1 MHRLTE
7 LQIDAKNYEP
17 TQDYIDCYFL
27 VKEHLSVKCDNSLV
41 WQKCYPSPPFQE
53 HISFHLGN
61 QSFFVRLYDINEE
74 LEEPGN
80 QDGTFKA
87 GKLFNGISC
96 YIAVEKVEGEWVV
109 AADDWG
115 LFLHQ
120 DRAPDYP
127 NDKPIHP
134 PTLVTDENIPLNIA
148 EYHFK
153 AVWGVCQTLS
163 ETFPDADFYPPNYY
177 RSARPHIIMS
187 RPNKAYDEAFIIFTY
202 RSLKEMAENRKA
214 KLDLDK
220 SIEHLMDFGFKTYV
234 LNVVLF
240 SEDELENKTIEIIP
254 LHRGEEY
261 IATYER
267 FEDLG
272 LI

>member
-1 MHRLTE
+1 M
-7 LQIDAKNYEP
+7 
-17 TQDYIDCYFL
+17 
-27 VKEHLSVKCDNSLV
+27 
-41 WQKCYPSPPFQE
+41 
-53 HISFHLGN
+53 
-61 QSFFVRLYDINEE
+61 
-74 LEEPGN
+74 
-80 QDGTFKA
+80 
-87 GKLFNGISC
+87 FNGISC

-109 AADDWG
+109 AADYWG

-120 DRAPDYP
+120 DRSPDCP

-187 RPNKAYDEAFIIFTY
+187 LPNKAYDEAFIIFTY

-261 IATYER
+261 IATY
-267 FEDLG
+267 
-272 LI
+272 